1 MKQLAI
7 VLTLIS
13 LAFTVAAEENL
24 ITLETAVEIALT
36 NNLQIAISDEQ
47 IKQAEYDKETAH
59 TLFFPRLTSSFS
71 YTRLDEGQEMGGMK
85 IIDANLYNIGLTI
98 TQPIY
103 TGGKLNAVYQQSL
116 ENLKRTGFEKGS
128 AVNKLVEDV
137 NRGYFSILK
146 AERGLETANRLKELA
161 TEHLRTSTTF
171 FEEGLA
177 IKSDVLK
184 TEVYLAEIENNILQ
198 AENAIAIAKA
208 SFNFLLNQSLS
219 TEFAVENILDIQREK
234 KDLEYWTDL
243 AYKQRPEIK
252 AMDSADRIYKYAI
265 ESEKSG
271 YKPQIAFFTNYTIE
285 KGTQGAIDKWQD
297 SWQFGVAMELDIWN
311 WGETRNKV
319 QRAVHAKKEIENQ
332 QILLLKSIELE
343 VKSAFLN
350 LQTAKKQIESIKKSM
365 ETAEENLRITK
376 ILYSEGMTTTTEVLD
391 AHTDLA
397 VVLNNYYQSLYDYQI
412 AYAGLEKAAGVL
424 IARSKK

>member
-1 MKQLAI
+1 M
-7 VLTLIS
+7 
-13 LAFTVAAEENL
+13 
-24 ITLETAVEIALT
+24 
-36 NNLQIAISDEQ
+36 
-47 IKQAEYDKETAH
+47 
-59 TLFFPRLTSSFS
+59 
-71 YTRLDEGQEMGGMK
+71 
-85 IIDANLYNIGLTI
+85 
-98 TQPIY
+98 
-103 TGGKLNAVYQQSL
+103 
-116 ENLKRTGFEKGS
+116 
-128 AVNKLVEDV
+128 
-137 NRGYFSILK
+137 
-146 AERGLETANRLKELA
+146 
-161 TEHLRTSTTF
+161 
-171 FEEGLA
+171 
-177 IKSDVLK
+177 
-184 TEVYLAEIENNILQ
+184 
-198 AENAIAIAKA
+198 
-208 SFNFLLNQSLS
+208 
-219 TEFAVENILDIQREK
+219 
-234 KDLEYWTDL
+234 
-243 AYKQRPEIK
+243 
-252 AMDSADRIYKYAI
+252 
-265 ESEKSG
+265 
-271 YKPQIAFFTNYTIE
+271 E